1 MLNKKTLLKNILTS
15 ASTLAITM
23 TAADSMAAGGLI
35 HYPTN
40 TTGSYTY
47 GEVGRQTE
55 NHSLGMAQFLAEN
68 PLVQGAAT
76 YAMYQASQLLTPDN
90 IAGACRAVVNNGRDL
105 WVGFQALGER
115 FVAPRNAGPIAAAA
129 APITAQVELED
140 EFFDTRDD
148 IAVVDAAADDAVYH
162 DALAYPLAIYQA
174 PDANEVAAAVFAAA
188 APAPVADEEDEVVFV
203 GLDGI
208 DAAVNATIAHNALI
222 TNNKNISTATS
233 NKEVA
238 SKTPRA
244 IENTTEA
251 LHTVL
256 DATAQRTSTM
266 SGIIHAATATSSETA
281 SAEGIAAGSGTEK
294 FGVWGQA
301 MSGVANQ
308 KARKGASGFKSTMV
322 GGMIGVD
329 TMINDKTILGLSFG
343 NIINNVKHKN
353 ANAGDKT
360 RSSSLVATAYGNYK
374 FDNDFFI
381 RGAAAYS
388 NTAVDNK
395 DKRINNAGVN
405 GVARSKYKINSFG
418 GEVAVG
424 KIFTLANNVLVTPSI
439 GARFAHTGKI
449 SYKETGGAGFDN
461 KVSQKA
467 SNSAQAIAGL
477 QVAKS
482 FTKGDF
488 TITPELHAN
497 VAYGLGIKAPAG
509 KYTNAAGAT
518 TSYRGNKPSRF
529 DSTVGFGVTA
539 ESGSFE
545 YGVGYDA
552 NIAAGYLGHQGS
564 VKLKVKF

>member
-1 MLNKKTLLKNILTS
+1 
-15 ASTLAITM
+15 M
-23 TAADSMAAGGLI
+23 T
-35 HYPTN
+35 
-40 TTGSYTY
+40 
-47 GEVGRQTE
+47 
-55 NHSLGMAQFLAEN
+55 
-68 PLVQGAAT
+68 T
-76 YAMYQASQLLTPDN
+76 YAAHQATKLLTPDN

-174 PDANEVAAAVFAAA
+174 PDANEVAVYQAPDANEVAVYQ
-188 APAPVADEEDEVVFV
+188 APDANEVAVYQAPVADEEDEVVFV

-308 KARKGASGFKSTMV
+308 KARKGASGVKSTMV

-424 KIFTLANNVLVTPSI
+424 KIFTLANDVLVTPSI
-439 GARFAHTGKI
+439 GARFARTGKI

-497 VAYGLGIKAPAG
+497 VAYGLGVKAPAG
-509 KYTNAAGAT
+509 KYTNTAGAT

-552 NIAAGYLGHQGS
+552 NISAGYLGHQGA